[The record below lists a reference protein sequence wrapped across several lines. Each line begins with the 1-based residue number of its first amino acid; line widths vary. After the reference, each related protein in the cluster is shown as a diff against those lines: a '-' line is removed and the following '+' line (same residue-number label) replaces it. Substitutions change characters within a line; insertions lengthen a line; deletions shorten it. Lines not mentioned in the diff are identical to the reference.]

1 MTDYSSIDLSSKQSK
16 KSKIIS
22 IILISVIVLLIV
34 TITILS
40 QFYISE
46 SEANDRAKKY
56 ISTIFDDENIEII
69 ESVKLDYSIS
79 HYRIIC
85 SVSRT
90 GDLFSYSFPV
100 EVMIYKDFEGVHV
113 HSFDLV
119 DNREN
124 DTDTGELFDEEK
136 VIYEF
141 NENDNFYYFLGKIGG
156 NYKTI
161 FSIESISEDSI
172 TLDCYTHDLV
182 GFGHDSFDHFHS
194 AYDMTFNWEEMC
206 FEYEDYGY
214 WRIYPDRIE
223 YLRYWINRGLEDDY
237 SEMSPVDPNDY
248 WWFDE
253 ASNM

>member
-1 MTDYSSIDLSSKQSK
+1 MTNYSVDLSTKPSKN
-16 KSKIIS
+16 SKIIS
-22 IILISVIVLLIV
+22 IILICVIILLIV
-34 TITILS
+34 TISILS

-46 SEANDRAKKY
+46 SEANERSMKY

-69 ESVKLDYSIS
+69 ETKKLDYSLS
-79 HYRIIC
+79 DYIITC
-85 SVSRT
+85 TVSRT

-100 EVMIYKDFEGVHV
+100 EVTIYRDFEGVHV

-141 NENDNFYYFLGKIGG
+141 NENDNFYYFLGKLGG

-161 FSIESISEDSI
+161 FSIDSISKDSI
-172 TLDCYTHDLV
+172 NLDSYVHDL
-182 GFGHDSFDHFHS
+182 GGWGHDSFDHFQS
-194 AYDMTFNWEEMC
+194 TYDMTFNWEEMC
-206 FEYEDYGY
+206 FEYEYYGY

-237 SEMSPVDPNDY
+237 IEISPVDPNDY

-253 ASNM
+253 ASNI